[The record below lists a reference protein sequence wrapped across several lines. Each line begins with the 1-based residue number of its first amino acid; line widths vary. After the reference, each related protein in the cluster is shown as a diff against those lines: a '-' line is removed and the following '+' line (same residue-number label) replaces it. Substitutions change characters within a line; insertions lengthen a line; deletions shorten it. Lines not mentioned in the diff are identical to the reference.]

1 MRLARLFA
9 TLGLVLLLA
18 VAAACGGDDEG
29 DTAGTD
35 DAGAADADAGAD
47 GDDGSA
53 DVGEGADEAD
63 GATAADG
70 DGSADGATDSPDG
83 AEADDSEADGDAAD
97 GPTVDPSI
105 EVPEW
110 VEVVG
115 VEEALNVR
123 AGPSSSFDRVA
134 QIPPGETLRVLGGS
148 QSDEGGLW
156 LQVVIGGD
164 TEGWVFA
171 QYTSEIARPT
181 PTPLPTPTPVGTPTP
196 LPVDEDGDGGADDDG
211 DGDGGGQELRVVAP
225 DGLNLRDAPGLDSNV
240 IAELDDG
247 DRLEGTG
254 RTQNADGRDWT
265 EVRVGGQTGWVA
277 SEFVR

>member
-1 MRLARLFA
+1 MRLAHYLA

-18 VAAACGGDDEG
+18 VAAACGGDDAG
-29 DTAGTD
+29 DTAGSG
-35 DAGAADADAGAD
+35 DAGAADADAGAG

-83 AEADDSEADGDAAD
+83 GEADGADTGDEAVGAD

-134 QIPPGETLRVLGGS
+134 QIPPGETLRVLGGT

-196 LPVDEDGDGGADDDG
+196 LPVEEGEDGDGDDDG
-211 DGDGGGQELRVVAP
+211 EAGGQSLRVVAP

-254 RTQNADGRDWT
+254 RTQNADGRNWT

>member
-1 MRLARLFA
+1 MSLARLIA
-9 TLGLVLLLA
+9 RLGLVLLL
-18 VAAACGGDDEG
+18 VIAAGCGGDD
-29 DTAGTD
+29 GTD
-35 DAGAADADAGAD
+35 PAADDVDSADGSDEAVDGAD
-47 GDDGSA
+47 DGADGSA
-53 DVGEGADEAD
+53 DDGEGADEAD
-63 GATAADG
+63 GASA
-70 DGSADGATDSPDG
+70 ADGATDSP
-83 AEADDSEADGDAAD
+83 EGDAAD
-97 GPTVDPSI
+97 TSDGTAVDPSI

-148 QSDEGGLW
+148 RSDEGGLW
-156 LQVVIGGD
+156 LQVIIGGD

-196 LPVDEDGDGGADDDG
+196 LPVDDDDDG
-211 DGDGGGQELRVVAP
+211 DGGDEAGGQDLRVVAP
-225 DGLNLRDAPGLDSNV
+225 DGLNLRDAPGLDSDV

-254 RTQNADGRDWT
+254 RTRTADGRDWT

>member
-1 MRLARLFA
+1 MRFVRLLA
-9 TLGLVLLLA
+9 TLGLVLL
-18 VAAACGGDDEG
+18 VVFAAACGGG
-29 DTAGTD
+29 DATDATDVDGTT
-35 DAGAADADAGAD
+35 DAGDGA
-47 GDDGSA
+47 DDGSA
-53 DVGEGADEAD
+53 ADGEGADEAD

-70 DGSADGATDSPDG
+70 ATDSPDSSQT
-83 AEADDSEADGDAAD
+83 DDGETGSDDPD
-97 GPTVDPSI
+97 GPAVDPSI

-115 VEEALNVR
+115 IEEALNVR

-134 QIPPGETLRVLGGS
+134 QIPPGETLRVLGGAE
-148 QSDEGGLW
+148 SDEGGLW
-156 LQVVIGGD
+156 LQVIIGGD

-171 QYTSEIARPT
+171 QYTSQIARPT
-181 PTPLPTPTPVGTPTP
+181 PTPLPLPTPVGTPTP
-196 LPVDEDGDGGADDDG
+196 LPVGDGDGDDDDG
-211 DGDGGGQELRVVAP
+211 DGGSGGRQELRVAAP
-225 DGLNLRDAPGLDSNV
+225 DGLNLRDAPGLDSQV

-254 RTQNADGRDWT
+254 RTRNADGRDWT

>member
-1 MRLARLFA
+1 MRLARLIV
-9 TLGLVLLLA
+9 TLGLVLL
-18 VAAACGGDDEG
+18 VGIAAACGGDD
-29 DTAGTD
+29 
-35 DAGAADADAGAD
+35 AADSGGEDVGST
-47 GDDGSA
+47 DGSA
-53 DVGEGADEAD
+53 DEGEGADEAD
-63 GATAADG
+63 GAMA
-70 DGSADGATDSPDG
+70 ADGATDSPDG
-83 AEADDSEADGDAAD
+83 AEGDSDEADGDAEGGA
-97 GPTVDPSI
+97 VDPSI

-115 VEEALNVR
+115 IDEALNVR

-134 QIPPGETLRVLGGS
+134 QIPPGETLRVLGGTR
-148 QSDEGGLW
+148 SDEGGLW

-171 QYTSEIARPT
+171 EYTSEIARPT

-196 LPVDEDGDGGADDDG
+196 LPADDG
-211 DGDGGGQELRVVAP
+211 DGDDDGGAGQDLRVVAP
-225 DGLNLRDAPGLDSNV
+225 DGLNLRDAPGLDSRV

-254 RTQNADGRDWT
+254 RTETADGRDWT

-277 SEFVR
+277 SQFVR

>member
-1 MRLARLFA
+1 MRFVRRLAA
-9 TLGLVLLLA
+9 LGLLWVLL
-18 VAAACGGDDEG
+18 VIAAACGGDD
-29 DTAGTD
+29 
-35 DAGAADADAGAD
+35 AADSSGDEVDDVETADEAD
-47 GDDGSA
+47 GGDG
-53 DVGEGADEAD
+53 GEGADEAD

-70 DGSADGATDSPDG
+70 ATDSPAG
-83 AEADDSEADGDAAD
+83 EADDSETDGDAAE
-97 GPTVDPSI
+97 GTAVDPSI

-115 VEEALNVR
+115 INEALNVR

-148 QSDEGGLW
+148 QSEEGGLW
-156 LQVVIGGD
+156 LQVIIGGD

-171 QYTSEIARPT
+171 EYTSEIARPT

-196 LPVDEDGDGGADDDG
+196 LPVEDGDDDDG
-211 DGDGGGQELRVVAP
+211 EADGTGQELRVAAP
-225 DGLNLRDAPGLDSNV
+225 DGLNLRDAPGLDSRV